1 MTDRR
6 DALRS
11 GLETGKVLLSL
22 NVEELKADLGV
33 TQFRRRKL
41 ILMTIPALRCK
52 ESIHVT
58 SSTLKSDSEHFS
70 RAPEDR
76 IDINKWGAQE
86 GP

>member
-22 NVEELKADLGV
+22 TVEELKADLGV

-41 ILMTIPALRCK
+41 ILMAIPALRFK

-58 SSTLKSDSEHFS
+58 SSSHAASM
-70 RAPEDR
+70 
-76 IDINKWGAQE
+76 
-86 GP
+86 